1 MGKFSFSSALMH
13 FRNSQGPSG
22 FVWKWLLAYV
32 LIFGLANT
40 ITGMISL
47 YASYQAYEAAAQGDF
62 RFTRPFSNI
71 WLSVLPVPFFVAI
84 TVMFEASALRWYIRR
99 EGFSLRFGKDEF
111 RLLGVF
117 LCWGGIVIL
126 LIVAGVLFFM
136 IFGDTIIS
144 NMSRSVAANLI
155 ITSLLAL
162 PFIGLAIYVAVS
174 FMTASALTIR
184 ENKVLFISSKRIV
197 SGKFWRLL
205 AAALVVTLPF
215 YALDVIVD
223 LFVVPLVLQ
232 LTNSPPQGWSLYDPT
247 NVFQSEV
254 VVTVVTVGVFVL
266 TAPILQLI
274 MLGITSKAALTD
286 PDWVG
291 QTDTV
296 AETFD

>member
-1 MGKFSFSSALMH
+1 MEKFSFSSALMH
-13 FRNSQGPSG
+13 FRISQGPSG

-32 LIFGLANT
+32 LVFGLANA
-40 ITGMISL
+40 IVSGLQL
-47 YASYQAYEAAAQGDF
+47 YSYYQALDAVAEGEF
-62 RFTRPFSNI
+62 RATQPFTNLWRQI
-71 WLSVLPVPFFVAI
+71 LPLPFFVAI
-84 TVMFEASALRWYIRR
+84 LAMFEASALRWYIRR

-117 LCWGGIVIL
+117 LCWGGILIL
-126 LIVAGVLFFM
+126 LSVAGGLFLM
-136 IFGDTIIS
+136 IFGNTIIS

-162 PFIGLAIYVAVS
+162 PFISLAIYVAIS
-174 FMTASALTIR
+174 FMTSSALTIR

-223 LFVVPLVLQ
+223 FFVVPLFLQ
-232 LTNSPPQGWSLYDPT
+232 LANAPPQDWALYDPT
-247 NVFQSEV
+247 NSFQTFLITTVF
-254 VVTVVTVGVFVL
+254 TVGVVVL

-274 MLGITSKAALTD
+274 MLGITSKAVLTD

-291 QTDTV
+291 QTYTV
-296 AETFD
+296 AETFE

>member
-1 MGKFSFSSALMH
+1 MEKFSFSSALMH

-71 WLSVLPVPFFVAI
+71 WLSILPLPFFIAI

-99 EGFSLRFGKDEF
+99 ESFSLRFGKDEF

-232 LTNSPPQGWSLYDPT
+232 LTNSPPQDWSLYDPT
-247 NVFQSEV
+247 NLFQTEV
-254 VVTVVTVGVFVL
+254 VATVVTVGVFVL
-266 TAPILQLI
+266 TVPLLQLI
-274 MLGITSKAALTD
+274 MLGITSKAVLTD

-296 AETFD
+296 AETFK

>member
-1 MGKFSFSSALMH
+1 MEKFSFSSALMH

-32 LIFGLANT
+32 LVFGLANT

-71 WLSVLPVPFFVAI
+71 WLSILPLPFFIAI

-99 EGFSLRFGKDEF
+99 ESFSLRFGKDEF

-232 LTNSPPQGWSLYDPT
+232 LTNSPPQDWSLYDPT
-247 NVFQSEV
+247 NVFQTEV

-291 QTDTV
+291 QTDTI
-296 AETFD
+296 AETFE

>member
-1 MGKFSFSSALMH
+1 MEKFSFSSALMH

-22 FVWKWLLAYV
+22 FVWKWLLAYFLV
-32 LIFGLANT
+32 LGLANA
-40 ITGMISL
+40 IVSGIEL
-47 YASYQAYEAAAQGDF
+47 YSYYQALEAIAEGEF
-62 RFTRPFSNI
+62 RATHPFANLWRQI
-71 WLSVLPVPFFVAI
+71 LPLPFFVAI
-84 TVMFEASALRWYIRR
+84 LAMFEASALRWYIRR
-99 EGFSLRFGKDEF
+99 EGFSLRFSKDEF

-117 LCWGGIVIL
+117 FCWAGLIFLCAFAALLFLMMFGNAIV
-126 LIVAGVLFFM
+126 
-136 IFGDTIIS
+136 S
-144 NMSRSVAANLI
+144 SMSRNATANLI
-155 ITSLLAL
+155 TTSLLAL
-162 PFIGLAIYVAVS
+162 PFVGLAIYVAIS

-223 LFVVPLVLQ
+223 LFVVPVILQ
-232 LTNSPPQGWSLYDPT
+232 LTNTPPQDRSLYDPT
-247 NVFQSEV
+247 NAFKTDLITAVI
-254 VVTVVTVGVFVL
+254 TVGVFVL

-274 MLGITSKAALTD
+274 MLGITSKAVLTD

>member
-1 MGKFSFSSALMH
+1 MEKFSFSSALMH

-71 WLSVLPVPFFVAI
+71 WLSILPLPFFIAI

-99 EGFSLRFGKDEF
+99 ESFSLRFGKDEF

-232 LTNSPPQGWSLYDPT
+232 LTNSPPQDWSLYDPT
-247 NVFQSEV
+247 NLFQTEV
-254 VVTVVTVGVFVL
+254 VATVVTVGVFVL
-266 TAPILQLI
+266 TVPLLQLI
-274 MLGITSKAALTD
+274 MLGITSKAVLTD

-291 QTDTV
+291 QTDTI
-296 AETFD
+296 AETFE

>member
-1 MGKFSFSSALMH
+1 MEKFSFSSALMH

-71 WLSVLPVPFFVAI
+71 WLSILPLPFFIAI

-99 EGFSLRFGKDEF
+99 ESFSLRFGKDEF

-232 LTNSPPQGWSLYDPT
+232 LTNSPPQDWSLYDPT

-266 TAPILQLI
+266 TVPILQLI
-274 MLGITSKAALTD
+274 MLL
-286 PDWVG
+286 
-291 QTDTV
+291 
-296 AETFD
+296 

>member
-1 MGKFSFSSALMH
+1 MEKFSFSSALMH

-22 FVWKWLLAYV
+22 FVWKWLLAYF
-32 LIFGLANT
+32 LIFGLANA

-62 RFTRPFSNI
+62 RFARRFSNI
-71 WLSVLPVPFFVAI
+71 WLSVLPIPFFVAI

-99 EGFSLRFGKDEF
+99 KGFSLRFGKDEF

-126 LIVAGVLFFM
+126 LIVAGGLFLM
-136 IFGDTIIS
+136 IFGNTIIS
-144 NMSRSVAANLI
+144 SMSRSVSANLI

-184 ENKVLFISSKRIV
+184 ESKVLFISSKRIV
-197 SGKFWRLL
+197 SGKFWRLF
-205 AAALVVTLPF
+205 AAALVALLPF
-215 YALDVIVD
+215 YALDLIVE
-223 LFVVPLVLQ
+223 LFVVPLMLQ
-232 LTNSPPQGWSLYDPT
+232 LTNSPPQDWSLYDPT
-247 NVFQSEV
+247 NVFQTEV
-254 VVTVVTVGVFVL
+254 VVTVVTMGIFVL

-274 MLGITSKAALTD
+274 MLGITSKAVLND

-296 AETFD
+296 AETFE

>member
-1 MGKFSFSSALMH
+1 MEKFSFSSALMH

-71 WLSVLPVPFFVAI
+71 WLSILPLPFFIAI

-99 EGFSLRFGKDEF
+99 ESFSLRFGKDEF

-184 ENKVLFISSKRIV
+184 ENKVLFISSKKIV
-197 SGKFWRLL
+197 SRRFWRVLV
-205 AAALVVTLPF
+205 AALVVTLPF
-215 YALDVIVD
+215 YALDLVVD
-223 LFVVPLVLQ
+223 FFVVPLVLQ
-232 LTNSPPQGWSLYDPT
+232 LTNLPPQDWSLYDPT
-247 NVFQSEV
+247 NVFQTEV

-291 QTDTV
+291 QTDTI
-296 AETFD
+296 AETFE

>member
-1 MGKFSFSSALMH
+1 MEKFSFSSALMH

-32 LIFGLANT
+32 LIFGLANI

-197 SGKFWRLL
+197 SGKFWRLF
-205 AAALVVTLPF
+205 AAALAALLPF
-215 YALDVIVD
+215 YALDLIVE

-232 LTNSPPQGWSLYDPT
+232 LTNSPPQDWSLYDPT
-247 NVFQSEV
+247 NVFQTEV

-296 AETFD
+296 AETFE

>member
-1 MGKFSFSSALMH
+1 MEKFSFSSALMH

-71 WLSVLPVPFFVAI
+71 WLSILPLPFFIAI

-99 EGFSLRFGKDEF
+99 ESFSLRFGKDEF

-232 LTNSPPQGWSLYDPT
+232 LTNSPPQDWSLYDPT

-291 QTDTV
+291 QTDTI
-296 AETFD
+296 AETFE

>member
-1 MGKFSFSSALMH
+1 MEKFSFSSALMH

-71 WLSVLPVPFFVAI
+71 WLSILPLPFFIAI

-99 EGFSLRFGKDEF
+99 ESFSLRFGKDEF

-232 LTNSPPQGWSLYDPT
+232 LTNSPPQDWSLYDPT
-247 NVFQSEV
+247 NVFQTEV

-291 QTDTV
+291 QTDTI
-296 AETFD
+296 AETFE

>member
-1 MGKFSFSSALMH
+1 
-13 FRNSQGPSG
+13 
-22 FVWKWLLAYV
+22 
-32 LIFGLANT
+32 
-40 ITGMISL
+40 
-47 YASYQAYEAAAQGDF
+47 
-62 RFTRPFSNI
+62 
-71 WLSVLPVPFFVAI
+71 
-84 TVMFEASALRWYIRR
+84 MFEASALRWYIRR
-99 EGFSLRFGKDEF
+99 EGFSLSFGKDEF

-117 LCWGGIVIL
+117 LCWAGIVIL
-126 LIVAGVLFFM
+126 LIFAGVLFFM

-184 ENKVLFISSKRIV
+184 ENKVLFISSKRIA
-197 SGKFWRLL
+197 SGKFWRLF
-205 AAALVVTLPF
+205 AAALVALLPF
-215 YALDVIVD
+215 YALDLMVE

-232 LTNSPPQGWSLYDPT
+232 LTNSPPQDWSLYDPT
-247 NVFQSEV
+247 NVFQTEV

-266 TAPILQLI
+266 TVPILQLI
-274 MLGITSKAALTD
+274 MLGITSKAVLTD

-296 AETFD
+296 AETFE

>member
-1 MGKFSFSSALMH
+1 MEKFSFSSALMH

-32 LIFGLANT
+32 LVFGLANT

-71 WLSVLPVPFFVAI
+71 WLSILPLPFFIAI

-99 EGFSLRFGKDEF
+99 ESFSLRFGKDEF

-232 LTNSPPQGWSLYDPT
+232 LTNSPPQDWSLYDPT

-291 QTDTV
+291 QTDTI
-296 AETFD
+296 AETFE

>member
-1 MGKFSFSSALMH
+1 MEKFSFSSALMH
-13 FRNSQGPSG
+13 FQNSQGPSG

-32 LIFGLANT
+32 LVFGLVNA
-40 ITGMISL
+40 IVSGIEL
-47 YASYQAYEAAAQGDF
+47 YSYYQALEAIAEGEF
-62 RFTRPFSNI
+62 RATHPFANLWRQI
-71 WLSVLPVPFFVAI
+71 LPLPFFVAI
-84 TVMFEASALRWYIRR
+84 LAMFEASALRWYIRR
-99 EGFSLRFGKDEF
+99 EGFSLRFSKDEF

-117 LCWGGIVIL
+117 LCWAGIIFLCAFAAL
-126 LIVAGVLFFM
+126 LFLMMFGNAIVA
-136 IFGDTIIS
+136 S
-144 NMSRSVAANLI
+144 MSRNATTNLI

-162 PFIGLAIYVAVS
+162 PFVGLAIYVAIS

-223 LFVVPLVLQ
+223 LFVVPVILQ
-232 LTNSPPQGWSLYDPT
+232 LTNTPPQDWSLYDPT
-247 NVFQSEV
+247 NAFKTDLITAVI
-254 VVTVVTVGVFVL
+254 TVGVFVL

-274 MLGITSKAALTD
+274 MLGITSKAALSD